1 MERNT
6 PLGRYGSSEN
16 LSYLAVVRAYEK
28 EYDGCVTLSN
38 NNALPFFNGIDW
50 TRRMSSFDFHQGKQQ
65 FHSSKHHMGRKL
77 GDRHIRNEKQYYF
90 RFMYARLFTNKKV
103 PYLRNIH

>member
-28 EYDGCVTLSN
+28 GYDGCVTLSN

-50 TRRMSSFDFHQGKQQ
+50 TRRMSSFNFHQGKQQ
-65 FHSSKHHMGRKL
+65 FHSSKHHMERKL
-77 GDRHIRNEKQYYF
+77 GDEQSQIRNEK
-90 RFMYARLFTNKKV
+90 AILFSLYVCKII
-103 PYLRNIH
+103 YE

>member
-6 PLGRYGSSEN
+6 PLGRHGSSEN

-28 EYDGCVTLSN
+28 GYDGCVTLSNSN

-50 TRRMSSFDFHQGKQQ
+50 TRRISSFNFH
-65 FHSSKHHMGRKL
+65 
-77 GDRHIRNEKQYYF
+77 
-90 RFMYARLFTNKKV
+90 
-103 PYLRNIH
+103 